1 MPIKHFIGL
10 FFFVSAHAFWQK
22 GPFELLLIP
31 VKTDTFNSHAI
42 CEHIS
47 HSVQNNCPSVSITIR
62 SQDNEQFAD
71 PDLVLSVAFF
81 LKESKR
87 PTICLFTG
95 QNQKYVMQFENVI
108 KKQTSGEF
116 LAIYQIPYKPLQPFA
131 SAQAMGIELQ
141 TNQNNLQESIQ
152 IIQKC
157 IESLVK

>member
-1 MPIKHFIGL
+1 MQIKYFIVL
-10 FFFVSAHAFWQK
+10 FFFISAHAFWQK
-22 GPFELLLIP
+22 QQFKLLLIP

-47 HSVQNNCPSVSITIR
+47 HSVQNNYPSVSITIH
-62 SQDNEQFAD
+62 SQEGEQIAD

-81 LKESKR
+81 LKESES

-108 KKQTSGEF
+108 KKQTSGEP
-116 LAIYQIPYKPLQPFA
+116 LSIYQVPYKPLQPFA
-131 SAQAMGIELQ
+131 SVQAIGIELQ
-141 TNQNNLQESIQ
+141 TNQKNMQESIH
-152 IIQKC
+152 IIQRC